1 MNIIKP
7 KNVKRS
13 YNQTINSS
21 PDKVFPLLCPVKEKD
36 WVNGWDPELVITNSG
51 FAEKDSIFV
60 TKHGSENNYWII
72 TGHDPENY
80 EIEML
85 IISPEIT
92 VGKLEIKLHKKEDD
106 KTRADISYTYT
117 SLSSE
122 GDEFVKNYTEEKYIN
137 FMKTWEE
144 EINYYLLNGEKLNK

>member
-72 TGHDPENY
+72 TRHDPVNY

-117 SLSSE
+117 SLSSR
-122 GDEFVKNYTEEKYIN
+122 GDEFVKNYTEEKYVD

-144 EINYYLLNGEKLNK
+144 EINYYLLKGKKLSK

>member
-72 TGHDPENY
+72 TRHDPVNY

-122 GDEFVKNYTEEKYIN
+122 GDEFVKNYTEEKYVN

-144 EINYYLLNGEKLNK
+144 EINYYLLNGEKLSK

>member
-7 KNVKRS
+7 KSVKRS

-92 VGKLEIKLHKKEDD
+92 VGKLEIKLHKKEDN
-106 KTRADISYTYT
+106 KTKADISYTYT
-117 SLSSE
+117 SLSSR
-122 GDEFVKNYTEEKYIN
+122 GDEFVKNYTEEKYVD